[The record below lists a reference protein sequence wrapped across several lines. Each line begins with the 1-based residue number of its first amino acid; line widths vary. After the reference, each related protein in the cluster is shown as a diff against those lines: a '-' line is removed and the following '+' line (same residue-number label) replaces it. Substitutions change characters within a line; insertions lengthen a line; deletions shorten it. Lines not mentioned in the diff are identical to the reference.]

1 MATSMLYI
9 AVASILSVFEISKA
23 RDEDGNPIMPS
34 GEYVSSLVSHPVPFR
49 CAIKPRNAE
58 AEKVIMGL

>member
-23 RDEDGNPIMPS
+23 RDEDGNPIIPS
-34 GEYVSSLVSHPVPFR
+34 GEYVSSLVSHPVRFR
-49 CAIKPRNAE
+49 CSIKPRSSE
-58 AEKVIMGL
+58 AEKVINAL